1 MKAAVLARGLAT
13 RMRQTEHG
21 VTLGREQAE
30 AAAAGLKAMMPIGA
44 AATTAPAGDHA
55 AGTARP
61 FLDYV
66 LSALADAGCDDVG
79 LVIGPEHDAVRLR
92 YDRDAPPVR
101 VRVSMIEQHQPLG
114 TADAVLACEA
124 WAGAD
129 PFIVLNAD
137 NLYPVDAVRALAAID
152 SPGLL
157 AFERGD
163 LVRSSNIPAERVL
176 AFALIQTD
184 RDGWLTGIV
193 EKPSPEM
200 MAAAGDRALV
210 SMNCWRFDRAIF
222 GACRDAPLSA
232 RGEFELPQAVA
243 LGIERG
249 LRLRAVPARG
259 PVLDLS
265 RQSDIAEVSRRLASI
280 QPQP

>member
-21 VTLGREQAE
+21 VNLGREQAE
-30 AAAAGLKAMMPIGA
+30 AAVAGLKAMMPIGA
-44 AATTAPAGDHA
+44 AATTATASD
-55 AGTARP
+55 GTPEARP

-66 LSALADAGCDDVG
+66 LSALADAGCDEVG
-79 LVIGPEHDAVRLR
+79 LVIGPEHHAVRLR

-101 VRVSMIEQHQPLG
+101 VRVSMIEQREPLG
-114 TADAVLACEA
+114 TADAVLACET

-129 PFIVLNAD
+129 PFIVLNGD

-157 AFERGD
+157 AFERDD

-184 RDGWLTGIV
+184 GNGWLTGIV

-222 GACRDAPLSA
+222 GACRNVPRSA
-232 RGEFELPQAVA
+232 RGEFELPQAVS
-243 LGIERG
+243 LGIDRG

-280 QPQP
+280 RPQP